1 MCETFSPQNF
11 FRYKQLI
18 LWHSY
23 LADYPVGT
31 ILLKSVFKFSRIRSS
46 KPVPIL
52 DGLMETFA
60 LLGPP
65 GQNNRYSSTP
75 LLLVILVVYC
85 ATYVM
90 WLSLMKPTSAKNPQL
105 NTEGTHVPMFPR
117 TQQVSNRSNRGK
129 QINAYCAV
137 FMQHYLY
144 LILMVPKWNLPGCWA

>member
-1 MCETFSPQNF
+1 M
-11 FRYKQLI
+11 
-18 LWHSY
+18 
-23 LADYPVGT
+23 
-31 ILLKSVFKFSRIRSS
+31 
-46 KPVPIL
+46 

-65 GQNNRYSSTP
+65 GQNNRYPLTP

-129 QINAYCAV
+129 QMNAYCAL
-137 FMQHYLY
+137 FMQRYLY